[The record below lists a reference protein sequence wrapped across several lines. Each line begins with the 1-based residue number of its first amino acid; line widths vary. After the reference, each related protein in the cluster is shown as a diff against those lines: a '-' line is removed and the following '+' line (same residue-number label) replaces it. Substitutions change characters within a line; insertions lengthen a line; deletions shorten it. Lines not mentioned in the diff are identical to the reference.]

1 MADFEKERQEQ
12 LKKGEKMV
20 KSAKDWGQ
28 YWQGIDY
35 VAASIGFDTEEQ
47 LEQLYDKLDRK
58 YGHRLSTK

>member
-1 MADFEKERQEQ
+1 MTNFEKERKDQ

-20 KSAKDWGQ
+20 KSAKNWQQ

-47 LEQLYDKLDRK
+47 LEDLYEELDKK
-58 YGHRLSTK
+58 YGHTLAG